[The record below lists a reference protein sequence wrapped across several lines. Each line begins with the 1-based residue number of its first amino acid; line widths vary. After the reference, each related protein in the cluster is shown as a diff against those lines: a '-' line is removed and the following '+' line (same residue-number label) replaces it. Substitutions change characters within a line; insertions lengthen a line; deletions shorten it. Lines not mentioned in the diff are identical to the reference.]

1 METKIENPIL
11 TSRQQHLLLK
21 IALLF
26 GVDLLFVVLTATLM
40 VEKEEILTRYV
51 PYISVVFLFLYP
63 AMIIWVKK
71 KGIHSLILYSV
82 LLISGAAG
90 FFLFNISL
98 WLTVV
103 ILLFLHWRIGSYF
116 QSEDDQIEV
125 SSSMVLGFLCLS
137 ACSLIIGNVRD
148 LGNGMIVMIL
158 ILLLFSLVS
167 TVTSFQRMLKGGG
180 GEAGDNKR
188 YLMKPFGVLLIVLA
202 AAGVLSVFSTYA
214 RSGFYWILNKV
225 FWLFSFLVNPLFA
238 LLEKVRDWI
247 MSKISRDTLSGF
259 GLKFPE
265 EKIDETQQ
273 AAFYEGM
280 SFPWLNEML
289 IGIFIL
295 AAIIYIIKK
304 KKIEYEIE
312 SEGQI
317 ATLMTRVKKGKL
329 QPKDHSG
336 TFHYSEAGNAIR
348 QAVKE
353 LEKEAA
359 VQQIGRKSNENI
371 RSWFARMEMNE
382 DESFFILYEAVR
394 YGTKIPDENEVTFFA
409 HRVKQHISI
418 LKDRYMEKKSD
429 AG

>member
-1 METKIENPIL
+1 METKIENSFL

-26 GVDLLFVVLTATLM
+26 GVDLLFVMLTSTLL
-40 VEKEEILTRYV
+40 VEKEGILTRYV
-51 PYISVVFLFLYP
+51 PFISVVFLFLYP
-63 AMIIWVKK
+63 AMLIWVKK

-90 FFLFNISL
+90 FFLFDISL
-98 WLTVV
+98 WMTAV

-137 ACSLIIGNVRD
+137 ACSLIIGNARD
-148 LGNGMIVMIL
+148 LGNGLIIMIL

-167 TVTSFQRMLKGGG
+167 TVTSIQRMLKGGS
-180 GEAGDNKR
+180 GEANDNKIN
-188 YLMKPFGVLLIVLA
+188 LMKPFGVLLIVLTA
-202 AAGVLSVFSTYA
+202 GGVLSVSSTYA

-259 GLKFPE
+259 GLKLPE

-280 SFPWLNEML
+280 SFPWLNEIL

-295 AAIIYIIKK
+295 AVIIYFVKK
-304 KKIEYEIE
+304 RKITYEIE
-312 SEGQI
+312 SDGQI
-317 ATLMTRVKKGKL
+317 APLMTKVKKGKI
-329 QPKDHSG
+329 QPKDHSAII
-336 TFHYSEAGNAIR
+336 HYSEAGNAIR

-359 VQQIGRKSNENI
+359 AQQIGRKSNENI
-371 RSWFARMEMNE
+371 RSWFARMGMNE
-382 DESFFILYEAVR
+382 DESFFSLYETVR
-394 YGTKIPDENEVTFFA
+394 YGTKIPDEKEVSFFLQC
-409 HRVKQHISI
+409 VKQHISI
-418 LKDRYMEKKSD
+418 LRDRYMEK
-429 AG
+429 